1 VKAKGQTRRH
11 QSSKFCCNLDGAIR
25 AQSQIAELQF
35 SCPSHDHLHRAMNG
49 VELQVQA
56 KQMRCFLAFS
66 TSTIYCTFTWFLS
79 SQVIDRRE

>member
-1 VKAKGQTRRH
+1 MD
-11 QSSKFCCNLDGAIR
+11 QSSNFCCNLDGEFFDAIR

-56 KQMRCFLAFS
+56 KQMRCFLVFS
-66 TSTIYCTFTWFLS
+66 TSIIYCTFTWFLS
-79 SQVIDRRE
+79 SQVIDRLE